1 MNFLAHCFLSCG
13 QEEWLVGNFLADY
26 IGNSPLEQY
35 PAGVQKGILLH
46 RKIDSYTDVHPEVL
60 SGVRRLYSNHH
71 KYAPVVIDVFY
82 DYLLS
87 QNWELYSGQ
96 LLREFTQSTY
106 KILMAHL
113 EWMPSHLKK
122 NLPLMIADDWL
133 MSYGTKKGL
142 AYTFSRLRNRLSR
155 PEHLEGVM
163 DSLER
168 DMDLLNAEF
177 NRFFPDVIA
186 YVQESCPC

>member
-26 IGNSPLEQY
+26 IGNSPLDQY
-35 PAGVQKGILLH
+35 PAGVQEGILLH
-46 RKIDSYTDVHPEVL
+46 RKIDTYTDAHPEVL
-60 SGVRRLYSNHH
+60 SGVRRLYPYHR

-87 QNWELYSGQ
+87 QNWELYSDQ

-106 KILMAHL
+106 KILMEHI
-113 EWMPSHLKK
+113 EWMPPNLKK
-122 NLPLMIADDWL
+122 NLPLMVADDWL
-133 MSYGTKKGL
+133 ISYGNKKGL

-168 DMDLLNAEF
+168 DIDLLNAEF

-186 YVQESCPC
+186 YVQKSCPC